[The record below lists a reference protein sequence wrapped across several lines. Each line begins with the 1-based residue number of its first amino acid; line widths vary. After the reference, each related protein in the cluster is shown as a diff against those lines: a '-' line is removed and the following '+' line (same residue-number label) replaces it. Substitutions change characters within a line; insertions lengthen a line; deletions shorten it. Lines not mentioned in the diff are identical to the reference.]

1 MDYSPVANGDGA
13 ESFKD
18 SSLHLSMLIIHAQL
32 SCIRL
37 TDFTMSNL
45 CFNRIHT
52 NVNSCCC
59 GNGLPDRDGSKIWS

>member
-1 MDYSPVANGDGA
+1 
-13 ESFKD
+13 
-18 SSLHLSMLIIHAQL
+18 MLIIHAQL

-59 GNGLPDRDGSKIWS
+59 GNGLPDSPRFEVKEGQSIKQK